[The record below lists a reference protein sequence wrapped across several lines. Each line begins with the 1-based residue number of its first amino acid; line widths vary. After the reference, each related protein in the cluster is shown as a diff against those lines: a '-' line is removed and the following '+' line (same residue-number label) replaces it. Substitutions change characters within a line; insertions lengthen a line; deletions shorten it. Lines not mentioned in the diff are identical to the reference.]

1 MGHHD
6 CPPLSHWDCD
16 HVGSLVTLP
25 HASPP
30 GFIGQ
35 ATHSAFHELHLL
47 PTPPLSAWV
56 HWDQCGN
63 PPFHQS
69 LTLSPWGE

>member
-6 CPPLSHWDCD
+6 CLLLSCWGCD
-16 HVGSLVTLP
+16 HMGSVVTLP

-30 GFIGQ
+30 GFSVQ
-35 ATHSAFHELHLL
+35 ATHSTFHELHLL
-47 PTPPLSAWV
+47 PASPLSGWV
-56 HWDQCGN
+56 HWDQHWN